1 MFNHKIYIPHMS
13 SQTSCIST
21 KAEATSS
28 ASSAIGGKREEKEGQ
43 EEEEEQEQEATP
55 MPLQSLP
62 KLTNYGKNPSKKAS
76 KPKKEKII
84 TLVALICSILAVT
97 FVFIGYHTEEKKP
110 EIVDSL
116 NIQQEPSTSNDSC
129 SFWHITG
136 DDYCDDEANIVECG
150 YDFDDCCQIDSD
162 RSLCTDCICYIPE
175 EEKILL
181 DEKYSKNCQ
190 NSHVNIWGDGFCDIL
205 ENNKDNYFDVGDCC
219 LENPICLSTTWQTKA
234 DLCPENP
241 CIQSNIFC
249 ILDELGDGMCQ
260 DYNNGPFC
268 QYDLGDC
275 CLVPEHEM
283 DCECNCNCKPLDT
296 MTLG

>member
-1 MFNHKIYIPHMS
+1 MS

-28 ASSAIGGKREEKEGQ
+28 ASSAIGEEEGQ
-43 EEEEEQEQEATP
+43 EEEQEGQEQEQEQEATP
-55 MPLQSLP
+55 MPSQSLP

-97 FVFIGYHTEEKKP
+97 FVFIGYHTEEKEP

-150 YDFDDCCQIDSD
+150 YDFKDCCHLDSD
-162 RSLCTDCICYIPE
+162 RSLCTDCLCYIPE
-175 EEKILL
+175 VEKILL
-181 DEKYSKNCQ
+181 DEEFNKN
-190 NSHVNIWGDGFCDIL
+190 
-205 ENNKDNYFDVGDCC
+205 
-219 LENPICLSTTWQTKA
+219 
-234 DLCPENP
+234 
-241 CIQSNIFC
+241 
-249 ILDELGDGMCQ
+249 
-260 DYNNGPFC
+260 
-268 QYDLGDC
+268 
-275 CLVPEHEM
+275 
-283 DCECNCNCKPLDT
+283 
-296 MTLG
+296 